1 MIPILL
7 IKRNGRFWR
16 VSNRID
22 KNASLRRLAF

>member
-7 IKRNGRFWR
+7 IKRNDRFWR

-22 KNASLRRLAF
+22 

>member
-7 IKRNGRFWR
+7 IKRNERFWR

-22 KNASLRRLAF
+22 